1 MTRKNKVT
9 IADIATKADVSI
21 STVSRV
27 LNDTAPVAAETR
39 QAVLDAMQALNYQ
52 PNMFARGLASGQS
65 LTVGV
70 LTQHIHSPL
79 YASLIRGILEGMDH
93 SPYTPLFVDGY
104 WQQEREE
111 RLVETLLRRHVDGLI
126 VLGGS
131 LPAETLRETA
141 RQVPLIVFG
150 HNVPGLENRCL
161 QLDDY
166 EGAYRAT
173 EHLIALG
180 HRRIAHVTGNL
191 DHADAVARR
200 EGYLQALRD
209 NRIEPIPE
217 LVAEGEYTEQSGL
230 LALEMLFGR
239 GRTFSA
245 VFAAND
251 ESAYGVRL
259 ALYRRGIRVPQ
270 DISLVGFDDIP
281 SSAYTTPPLTTVRQP
296 AAEIGLAAAEAILKL
311 MQDKPFD
318 LPQIPM
324 ELIIREST
332 GRHMK

>member
-1 MTRKNKVT
+1 MVQKSKIT

-27 LNDTAPVAAETR
+27 LNNTAPVAESTR
-39 QAVLDAMQALNYQ
+39 QAVLEAMQALDYR
-52 PNMFARGLASGQS
+52 PNIFARGLASGQS
-65 LTVGV
+65 MTVGV

-79 YASLIRGILEGMDH
+79 YGSLIRGILEEMDN

-104 WQQEREE
+104 WQRQREE
-111 RLVETLLRRHVDGLI
+111 RLVETLLRRRVDGLI
-126 VLGGS
+126 ILGGD
-131 LPAETLRETA
+131 LPLERLQEAA

-150 HNVPGLENRCL
+150 QNVPGLETQCL

-191 DHADAVARR
+191 AHSDAVARR
-200 EGYLQALRD
+200 DGYLQALRD
-209 NRIEPIPE
+209 NRIEPVPE
-217 LVAEGEYTEQSGL
+217 LMAEGEYTEQSGL
-230 LALEMLFGR
+230 IAMEMLFGR

-251 ESAYGVRL
+251 ESGYGVRL
-259 ALYRRGIRVPQ
+259 ALYRRGIRVPE

-296 AAEIGLAAAEAILKL
+296 ATEIGRAAAEAILKL
-311 MQDKPFD
+311 IQDEPFE
-318 LPQIPM
+318 LPQISM

-332 GRHMK
+332 SRYLK